1 MSGGPG
7 SRIYVL
13 SWIAVGLVI
22 VLAVLLFARG
32 MKQVA
37 AVNAPVTS
45 GAAVVGT
52 PLPDVQ
58 LRFTDGSA
66 TSLHAFVGH
75 PLWINFFATW
85 CVPCKAELPEIERRY
100 AKYQTSGLV
109 VLGIDQEES
118 SDAVTPF
125 VKRFALTY
133 PVTIDTGAAAD
144 LFNIHV
150 IPMSIFV
157 DASGTIRSI
166 RIGQM
171 QPDSMDDAILSIL

>member
-1 MSGGPG
+1 MSGPG

-13 SWIAVGLVI
+13 SWIAVALAI
-22 VLAVLLFARG
+22 ALAVLLFERG
-32 MKQVA
+32 MKQVG

-45 GAAVVGT
+45 GGAVVGK

-58 LRFTDGSA
+58 LRYADGTA

-75 PLWINFFATW
+75 PLWVNVFATW
-85 CVPCKAELPEIERRY
+85 CVPCKAELPDIERDY
-100 AKYQTSGLV
+100 EKYKTSGLV

-133 PVTIDTGAAAD
+133 PVTIDTGPAAQ

-150 IPMSIFV
+150 IPMSIFI
-157 DASGTIRSI
+157 DGSGTVRSI
-166 RIGQM
+166 HIGQM
-171 QPDSMDDAILSIL
+171 QPDAMDVAIRAIL